1 MVLLTRLLAATFTTS
16 LLQEL
21 LCNELLSI
29 MCFPQLMLRIHIV
42 LYCKLCVVE
51 NELFLLQQRYIVFE
65 YVIFVIGLLNIISKV
80 IKFSSQLHAYVL
92 YLIV

>member
-29 MCFPQLMLRIHIV
+29 MCCPQLVLRIDVV
-42 LYCKLCVVE
+42 LYCKLYVVE
-51 NELFLLQQRYIVFE
+51 NE
-65 YVIFVIGLLNIISKV
+65 IGILNIIRKV
-80 IKFSSQLHAYVL
+80 IKFLSQLHVL
-92 YLIV
+92 YLIKWAYKRNYNMLKWVFGRMH